1 MWRFPALSWLRQ
13 MSLFKGRALGKTS
26 IKRSPGEENFRPM
39 SDRELAVAI
48 RQFKDLRSK

>member
-13 MSLFKGRALGKTS
+13 LSLFKGRAASKTS
-26 IKRSPGEENFRPM
+26 TKRSLGEENFRPM
-39 SDRELAVAI
+39 SDSELAVAI

>member
-13 MSLFKGRALGKTS
+13 MSLFKGRACTTS
-26 IKRSPGEENFRPM
+26 TKRSPGEENFRPM